1 MTRGRESAG
10 FTDGDRAGALT
21 PEGRAAVL
29 PVGGGGRALQ
39 AEAKAERGERPS
51 WM

>member
-29 PVGGGGRALQ
+29 PVGGWGESAPGSGKGR
-39 AEAKAERGERPS
+39 ER
-51 WM
+51 